1 MSSKKTSGQLIV
13 ISAPS
18 GAGKSTLALKMLAS
32 LKNGSLSVSYTT
44 RDPRPGEKA
53 GVHYHFISENAFMK
67 KIEGGEF
74 LEYAKVHDQFYG
86 TGKRDIERLL
96 KRGKRV
102 FLDIDVQGAR
112 QIRQKMPASQFI
124 FILPPS
130 LSTLRKRLKGRGT
143 ESQEVIE
150 RRMNEALNEI
160 QACTEYDFVV
170 INDDLKL
177 AFLELRQIILAG
189 ANKTQ
194 HVITQPQV
202 QRAWKNL
209 FVSK

>member
-1 MSSKKTSGQLIV
+1 MGQLIV

-18 GAGKSTLALKMLAS
+18 GAGKSTLALKMLSS
-32 LKNGSLSVSYTT
+32 LKNGSLSISYTT
-44 RDPRPGEKA
+44 RNPRPQEKD

-74 LEYAKVHDQFYG
+74 LEYARVHDHFYG
-86 TGKRDIERLL
+86 TGRKDIEKLL
-96 KRGKRV
+96 KQGKRV

-130 LSTLRKRLKGRGT
+130 LSVLRKRLQGRGT
-143 ESQEVIE
+143 ESHDIIE
-150 RRMNEALNEI
+150 RRMNEALHEI

-177 AFLELRQIILAG
+177 ALKELRQIISAG
-189 ANKTQ
+189 ASKTL
-194 HVITQPQV
+194 HVVTQPQV

-209 FVSK
+209 FISQ